1 MNRDID
7 ILYVC
12 VYLAHA
18 YVFKYLLQEKIALHN
33 LIVLYIFVPDYMTI
47 KNYNDRVISLLLD
60 KLILSQLQTVSHDSI
75 FQRNIIHDSMS
86 STEYRIVDGM
96 QEFKIVIL
104 AIMKSVKVTIPFVKR
119 HLQHH
124 SDHLHNLMI
133 RKSLS

>member
-12 VYLAHA
+12 VYFAHA

-33 LIVLYIFVPDYMTI
+33 LIVLYIFVPDNMTI
-47 KNYNDRVISLLLD
+47 KNNNDRVISLLLD

-75 FQRNIIHDSMS
+75 FQKNIIHESMS

-96 QEFKIVIL
+96 QEF
-104 AIMKSVKVTIPFVKR
+104 
-119 HLQHH
+119 
-124 SDHLHNLMI
+124 
-133 RKSLS
+133 